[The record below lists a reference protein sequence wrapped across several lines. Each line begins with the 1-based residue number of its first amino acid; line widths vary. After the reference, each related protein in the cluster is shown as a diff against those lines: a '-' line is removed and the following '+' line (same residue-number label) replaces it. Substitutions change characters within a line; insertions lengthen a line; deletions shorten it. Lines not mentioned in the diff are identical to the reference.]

1 MDEGSFYQ
9 VANGVPVL
17 QPCPAG
23 LVFKP
28 LLNVCDW
35 PRDIDQAQVYDSA
48 VSKGLCQR
56 PTLTQTGA
64 APEIMLAGRWVTMVV
79 RVSVTGGAGFG

>member
-23 LVFKP
+23 LVFNP

-48 VSKGLCQR
+48 VSKGFVNDQH
-56 PTLTQTGA
+56 
-64 APEIMLAGRWVTMVV
+64 
-79 RVSVTGGAGFG
+79 